1 MRESMHAAALLVAV
15 LVGNYLYY
23 SLPIAERPDAAY
35 VGQGVEAGLLY
46 IVVLALVLSVVQ
58 HWRVRFVASFMCLWG
73 ALEAFQRAFCGWV
86 QWGKDSGGADLCR
99 AGDGPDV
106 YPAIAALSLA
116 VAISLWG
123 VRRG

>member
-1 MRESMHAAALLVAV
+1 MKHLAHAAALLVAV

-23 SLPIAERPDAAY
+23 SLPTAERPDAAY
-35 VGQGVEAGLLY
+35 LGQGVEAWLLY

-58 HWRVRFVASFMCLWG
+58 HWRVRFAASFLCLWG

-99 AGDGPDV
+99 TVDGSDV

-116 VAISLWG
+116 VAISLWW

>member
-1 MRESMHAAALLVAV
+1 MKHLAHGAAIAVAV

-23 SLPIAERPDAAY
+23 AWPTTERPDAAY
-35 VGQGVEAGLLY
+35 VGQGAEACALY
-46 IVVLALVLSVVQ
+46 LVVLALVLSVVK
-58 HWRVRFVASFMCLWG
+58 HLRTRFAVSFVCLWG
-73 ALEAFQRAFCGWV
+73 ALETAQRAFCGWV
-86 QWGKDSGGADLCR
+86 QWGNDSGGVDLCR